1 MEPDLFVP
9 GDLQYQMQN
18 QSLEPVGIAP
28 LVEEQGLP
36 LPDLKTVAGNVIKN
50 RALSY
55 AAGKLGVNQ
64 AVASGLA
71 GLVGAGANLFPPL
84 AAFSALSGRSLGISD
99 YLANKRAQKEIKKQ
113 QTMSDA
119 ASITNRIQG
128 QITPQD
134 IIDDRGR
141 GQIPSRT
148 TASTP
153 TPSRQARQTA
163 GIGGLHS
170 GY

>member
-9 GDLQYQMQN
+9 GDLQYQN
-18 QSLEPVGIAP
+18 QSIEPVGIAP
-28 LVEEQGLP
+28 LVEQEGLP
-36 LPDLKTVAGNVIKN
+36 LPDLKTIAGNVIKN

-84 AAFSALSGRSLGISD
+84 AAFSALSGRSLGISE
-99 YLANKRAQKEIKKQ
+99 YLANKRAQKEYARSENMLESKVLSNELANKG
-113 QTMSDA
+113 SARDDA
-119 ASITNRIQG
+119 MGGGS
-128 QITPQD
+128 
-134 IIDDRGR
+134 
-141 GQIPSRT
+141 IPSKT
-148 TASTP
+148 SAPKSP
-153 TPSRQARQTA
+153 GVSNPYSG

>member
-9 GDLQYQMQN
+9 GDLQYQN
-18 QSLEPVGIAP
+18 QSIEPVGIAP
-28 LVEEQGLP
+28 LVEQEGLP
-36 LPDLKTVAGNVIKN
+36 LPDLKTIAGNVIKN

-99 YLANKRAQKEIKKQ
+99 YLANKRAQKEYARSENMLESKVLSNELANKG
-113 QTMSDA
+113 SARDDA
-119 ASITNRIQG
+119 MGGGS
-128 QITPQD
+128 
-134 IIDDRGR
+134 
-141 GQIPSRT
+141 IPSKT
-148 TASTP
+148 SAPKSP
-153 TPSRQARQTA
+153 GVSNPYSG